1 MILASSS
8 QRMMERGFK
17 EAIFH
22 ITSSYRCRSSY
33 SDYSSFT
40 EQTAA
45 AAVLLP
51 PLARCRDG
59 HPCFLCRSGRG
70 LRGERKEAAY
80 LPHQL
85 SALNLLLL
93 PAMRRDEF
101 AGRAV
106 VEGRAPATN
115 LRIGLPWLACSS
127 KTLVSCGAVM
137 RDWRGRAPP

>member
-1 MILASSS
+1 LWVGY
-8 QRMMERGFK
+8 ERGEEVMSAFAWLVLVK
-17 EAIFH
+17 NDIGVLKPEDDGEGLQGGDLPHHLFLPLP
-22 ITSSYRCRSSY
+22 SSY

-40 EQTAA
+40 EQTAV

-70 LRGERKEAAY
+70 LRGERKKAAY

-93 PAMRRDEF
+93 PAMR
-101 AGRAV
+101 
-106 VEGRAPATN
+106 
-115 LRIGLPWLACSS
+115 
-127 KTLVSCGAVM
+127 
-137 RDWRGRAPP
+137 